1 MNKKV
6 LRAGAVSA
14 VAAGIGAAAVMAGK
28 RRSKKEEENS
38 DYRNTELGKF
48 AKNSKGIYYTNGNYG
63 AFGVRVPVS
72 YLMSLRPDT
81 SLFKIGLATPMSS
94 VVQLLLC
101 LGFMVIL
108 NRRARK
114 GEIR

>member
-48 AKNSKGIYYTNGNYG
+48 AKNSKGIYYTNGNYE
-63 AFGVRVPVS
+63 AFARPEKPEGIEEKS
-72 YLMSLRPDT
+72 AYLVGSTGSSLLFSKRRPDAWKKYPYFRGYGR
-81 SLFKIGLATPMSS
+81 SRWCM
-94 VVQLLLC
+94 
-101 LGFMVIL
+101 
-108 NRRARK
+108 
-114 GEIR
+114 